1 MLRPF
6 CSSGKL
12 RCAGSLLLLCGAT
25 LNAAVLA
32 KHDYDPVSD
41 AVVSWELDPG
51 SSIGQSITIPAGVHH
66 ITGFRVKLQR
76 WGFPAD
82 LEYRLGTS
90 KGGSDLAAGRIPA
103 AQVSPWFEHSIGGQF
118 GKPVAVFSGATVFL
132 EVRLPSTSSDHY
144 EVFGTSTAA
153 LDRREFR
160 TRFQYVG
167 NTGPETRQVMIFE
180 NPVNLDYGVRTE
192 NYSGGTA
199 YDAAKKDLP
208 PFDLAFVLYEGNEPA
223 GNDEERFTFIEQIT
237 GPLFPKSLRDL
248 HAQQAR
254 DEVEID
260 GTWRVEAPGNPAEP
274 ITTAV
279 TEFRD
284 FLRKAMEVQPS
295 AAIAHKIT
303 ATTGCRS
310 APQKSEAFDLKITN
324 SGIDV
329 CGYDA
334 RGTMQGLHFL
344 EAKMRMRRAPFL
356 QIGDET
362 RATVQSPR
370 ITSAPFYSR
379 TELDVPVDQY
389 TPGLLARMSRSGFN
403 AIWVWGD
410 LEDVGHSDIYPELD
424 QGVAERQA
432 KLRSLVERASRYGMD
447 VYLQL
452 ANRPMPESFSPGI
465 PMFEAARC
473 SGTAA

>member
-1 MLRPF
+1 MIPVCCQHRTQTRP
-6 CSSGKL
+6 
-12 RCAGSLLLLCGAT
+12 
-25 LNAAVLA
+25 
-32 KHDYDPVSD
+32 
-41 AVVSWELDPG
+41 
-51 SSIGQSITIPAGVHH
+51 
-66 ITGFRVKLQR
+66 
-76 WGFPAD
+76 
-82 LEYRLGTS
+82 
-90 KGGSDLAAGRIPA
+90 
-103 AQVSPWFEHSIGGQF
+103 
-118 GKPVAVFSGATVFL
+118 
-132 EVRLPSTSSDHY
+132 
-144 EVFGTSTAA
+144 
-153 LDRREFR
+153 
-160 TRFQYVG
+160 
-167 NTGPETRQVMIFE
+167 VMISRS
-180 NPVNLDYGVRTE
+180 PVNLDYGVRTE
-192 NYSGGTA
+192 NYPEEQPTTQQ
-199 YDAAKKDLP
+199 KKICRPSTL
-208 PFDLAFVLYEGNEPA
+208 
-223 GNDEERFTFIEQIT
+223 
-237 GPLFPKSLRDL
+237 PLFCTKGTSRLEMTRSDSHSSNKLPDRCSRRAFRDL

-254 DEVEID
+254 NEVEID
-260 GTWRVEAPGNPAEP
+260 GKWRVEAPGNPSEP

-295 AAIAHKIT
+295 ATIAHKIT
-303 ATTGCRS
+303 ATTGCPS
-310 APQKSEAFDLKITN
+310 TPQKSEAFDLKITN

-329 CGYDA
+329 CGFDA
-334 RGTMQGLHFL
+334 RG
-344 EAKMRMRRAPFL
+344 ANARAAFSGSKNEDDGMHPFS
-356 QIGDET
+356 QIGAGNAGDG
-362 RATVQSPR
+362 AIAAR

-424 QGVAERQA
+424 QGVVERQA